1 MAEDLVR
8 LELDNTELE
17 RDLEAVEN
25 GKLSLPTVSSVK
37 VGLDEMIVYLDEDLN
52 VF

>member
-1 MAEDLVR
+1 MADMIG
-8 LELDNTELE
+8 LEMDNTELAK
-17 RDLEAVEN
+17 DLEAIED

-37 VGLDEMIVYLDEDLN
+37 VQNEDMIVYLDEDCN